1 MFLTVLRF
9 HIREG
14 HLQVLLKLR
23 ADLTGGDEDEE
34 ENAARAM
41 ERIEGEKKEVSE
53 ERLYIL

>member
-1 MFLTVLRF
+1 VFLTVLRF

-23 ADLTGGDEDEE
+23 ADLTGGDEVED

-41 ERIEGEKKEVSE
+41 KKKEVSE